1 MLDQVL
7 PLAGMH
13 VVACKHGQIPPPL
26 YCPWLL
32 APCIPKPLLLLCCVH
47 VDAGTRQQLFARAQC
62 RKHRPDCTRARHTPR
77 VSPSCLS
84 RLPRLLFL
92 APPPLPT
99 SRILPVPPP
108 PASCS
113 HICQGATGRTRA
125 QGSTGGARGEHTA
138 FKKDEALETGGE
150 GQALC
155 TTLRNH
161 ASARQCQIAP
171 MVAEGGAQKTAA
183 A

>member
-26 YCPWLL
+26 DGPWVL
-32 APCIPKPLLLLCCVH
+32 APCIPNPLVLLCCVH
-47 VDAGTRQQLFARAQC
+47 VDAGTRQQLFARARC
-62 RKHRPDCTRARHTPR
+62 RKHRPDCTHAHHMPR
-77 VSPSCLS
+77 VSPSRLF
-84 RLPRLLFL
+84 RLPRLLLL
-92 APPPLPT
+92 ALPPLPN

-108 PASCS
+108 PESCS
-113 HICQGATGRTRA
+113 YLPRSDRQNKSAGLN
-125 QGSTGGARGEHTA
+125 GGARGEHTA
-138 FKKDEALETGGE
+138 FKEDEALETGGK

-155 TTLRNH
+155 TTLRND
-161 ASARQCQIAP
+161 ASARQRQIAP
-171 MVAEGGAQKTAA
+171 MVAEGGAEKTAA